1 MINFSNAYYLKP
13 AQGVVFD
20 TPHVVHTILGSCV
33 AVTMFNARLKIGGIT
48 HAMLPSATEET
59 THKCVQCH
67 KYADCCVK
75 FLHAKFQSYGI
86 NRTEVEVKL
95 FGGSDMFQTADS
107 GRGVK
112 TIGHQNV
119 EVSLRVL
126 DELGYRI
133 SAQDI
138 GGSLGRKLYFS
149 TDTGAIFLKRIQ
161 RLHAEE

>member
-1 MINFSNAYYLKP
+1 MDFSNAYYLKP
-13 AQGVVFD
+13 AEGVVFD
-20 TPHVVHTILGSCV
+20 TPHVVYTILGSCV

-48 HAMLPSATEET
+48 HAMLPKAMDGT
-59 THKCVQCH
+59 THRCVECL

-86 NRTEVEVKL
+86 NRTEIEVKL
-95 FGGSDMFQTADS
+95 FGGSDMFQTGNS
-107 GRGVK
+107 GRVK
-112 TIGHQNV
+112 TIGYQNI

-126 DELGYRI
+126 DELGYRV

-138 GGSLGRKLYFS
+138 GGSLGRKIYFS

-161 RLHAEE
+161 HLDTEE